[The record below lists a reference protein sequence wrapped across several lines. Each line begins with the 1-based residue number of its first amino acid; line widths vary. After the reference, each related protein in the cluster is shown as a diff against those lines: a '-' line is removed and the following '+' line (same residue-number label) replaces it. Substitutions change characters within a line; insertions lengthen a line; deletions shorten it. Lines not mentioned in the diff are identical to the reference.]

1 MLIYLLVSLF
11 CFLYDLQLGEMAK
24 VIMVAISVSEGLV
37 IDIPLIL
44 SAILATIDL
53 TKRIRR
59 N

>member
-1 MLIYLLVSLF
+1 MIIYLLVSLF

-44 SAILATIDL
+44 AAILSTINPTD
-53 TKRIRR
+53 
-59 N
+59 